1 MRLYLYGF
9 PRMEMRS
16 QQVLLNKELD
26 ANGWQLTART
36 RDVPWWVEEVWTV
49 ESVWR
54 PVGLQAF
61 LTFEVD
67 PMEHS
72 GLQIAGQANRPRRRG
87 PNLWGV
93 NCTRTWPEDAT
104 EGDRIVNVGWKH
116 WDKEMPKLI
125 QSLSRFRDEAV

>member
-1 MRLYLYGF
+1 
-9 PRMEMRS
+9 MEMRS
-16 QQVLLNKELD
+16 QQVLLNKELC
-26 ANGWQLTART
+26 ANGWHIAAVSCDL
-36 RDVPWWVEEVWTV
+36 PWWAEEVWTV

-67 PMEHS
+67 PMQHS
-72 GLQIAGQANRPRRRG
+72 GLEIAGQAKRPRRPRID
-87 PNLWGV
+87 LWGV
-93 NCTRTWPEDAT
+93 ACTRTWPEGRA
-104 EGDRIVNVGWKH
+104 EADRIVEVNWKH